1 MVKKTLDNTLT
12 AEVPARK
19 LSGGGTHGDCHQDS
33 SKSKKVR
40 QRDHGDM
47 KKERMGEIINE
58 LGEELLSPPRLH
70 QDAFIRSPVNSQ
82 RPLESA
88 AVVRT

>member
-19 LSGGGTHGDCHQDS
+19 LSRGGTHEDCHQDR

-47 KKERMGEIINE
+47 KKERMG
-58 LGEELLSPPRLH
+58 GEELLSPQRLH

-88 AVVRT
+88 AVVRA